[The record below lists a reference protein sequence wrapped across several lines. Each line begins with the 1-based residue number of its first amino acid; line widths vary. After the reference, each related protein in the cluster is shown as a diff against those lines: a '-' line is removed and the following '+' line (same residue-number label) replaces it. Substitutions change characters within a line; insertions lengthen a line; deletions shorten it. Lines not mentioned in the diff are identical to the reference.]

1 MNKKNIY
8 LLLAMLVIAGTC
20 VAQSAFQKAA
30 EAYGAQ
36 QYPEAVALYDSIEAQ
51 EGVSAQLYYNRGNA
65 FYKMGQYA
73 PAILNYERSLLLN
86 PADEDT
92 RANLELA
99 NSKITDKIEVA
110 DKFFI
115 TEWAR
120 TVRDW
125 CSSNTWAVAGIVSF
139 LLFIAGMYLYVFM
152 GNIRLR
158 KIGFF
163 VGWPMLVISV
173 IANICAVGQNNRR
186 KAHDEAIVFAP
197 SVTVKSTPADSGTDL
212 FILHE
217 GTKVMLQEQIG
228 QWIEI
233 RIADGNRGWLP
244 VSAIEVI

>member
-1 MNKKNIY
+1 MNRRMIY
-8 LLLAMLVIAGTC
+8 LLLAAFAIAGGC
-20 VAQSAFQKAA
+20 KAQSAFQKAA
-30 EAYGAQ
+30 DAYGAQ
-36 QYPEAVALYDSIEAQ
+36 QYSVAIALYDSIEAH

-65 FYKMGQYA
+65 FYKLGQYA
-73 PAILNYERSLLLN
+73 PAILNYERALLLN
-86 PADEDT
+86 PGDEDT

-125 CSSNTWAVAGIVSF
+125 CSSNTWAVVGIVSF
-139 LLFIAGMYLYVFM
+139 LLFIVGLYLYVFM
-152 GNIRLR
+152 SDIRLR
-158 KIGFF
+158 KTGFF
-163 VGWPMLVISV
+163 VGLPMLFISIV
-173 IANICAVGQNNRR
+173 ANLCAVGQNNRR
-186 KAHDEAIVFAP
+186 NAHDEAIVFAS

-217 GTKVMLQEQIG
+217 GTKVILQEQVG

-233 RIADGNRGWLP
+233 RLADGNRGWLP
-244 VSAIEVI
+244 VSAIEII

>member
-1 MNKKNIY
+1 MNRKMIY
-8 LLLAMLVIAGTC
+8 LLLAMLAIAGGC
-20 VAQSAFQKAA
+20 VAQSAFQRAA
-30 EAYGAQ
+30 DAYGAQ
-36 QYPEAVALYDSIEAQ
+36 RYSEAVALYDSIEAK

-73 PAILNYERSLLLN
+73 PAILNYERALLLS
-86 PADEDT
+86 PGDEDT

-99 NSKITDKIEVA
+99 NGKITDKIEVA

-120 TVRDW
+120 AVRDW
-125 CSSNTWAVAGIVSF
+125 CSSNTWAVVGIVSF
-139 LLFIAGMYLYVFM
+139 LIFMIGLYLYVFM

-163 VGWPMLVISV
+163 VGLPMLLVSIV
-173 IANICAVGQNNRR
+173 ANVCAIGQNNHRN
-186 KAHDEAIVFAP
+186 AHDEAIVFSP

-217 GTKVMLQEQIG
+217 GTKVTLQEAVG
-228 QWIEI
+228 QWVEV
-233 RIADGNRGWLP
+233 RVADGNRGWLP